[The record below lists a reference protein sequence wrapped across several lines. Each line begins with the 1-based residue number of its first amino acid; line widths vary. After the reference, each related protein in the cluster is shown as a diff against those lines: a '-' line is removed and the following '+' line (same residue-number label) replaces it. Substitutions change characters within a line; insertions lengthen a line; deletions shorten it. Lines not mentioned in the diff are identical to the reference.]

1 MLDQA
6 TLRQLVREVIAEE
19 VGRLQQ
25 DGRTETVRLDS
36 DADLMAFARRILKL
50 DASERAALEAGRLA
64 FTLERGQGPAAAT
77 SASTRID
84 KGLVTEKQ
92 VEALP
97 KGTAILH
104 VGKAARLTP
113 LAKDRLRQRQI
124 VIERS

>member
-19 VGRLQQ
+19 VGRLKHDHCRETIRIETDQ
-25 DGRTETVRLDS
+25 DLT
-36 DADLMAFARRILKL
+36 AFAKRILKL
-50 DASERAALEAGRLA
+50 DAAERAAFESGRLA
-64 FTLERGQGPAAAT
+64 FTLERGQGTAKPT
-77 SASTRID
+77 SAASRIE

-92 VEALP
+92 VDALP
-97 KGTAILH
+97 KGTTTLH
-104 VGKAARLTP
+104 LGKAARLTP

>member
-19 VGRLQQ
+19 FGRLKT
-25 DGRTETVRLDS
+25 DRRTEAVRVES
-36 DADLMAFARRILKL
+36 DADLLAFARRILKL
-50 DASERAALEAGRLA
+50 DEKDRAALDAGRLT
-64 FTLERGQGPAAAT
+64 FTLERGQGPAPTTAA
-77 SASTRID
+77 TRID

-104 VGKAARLTP
+104 LGKTARLTP